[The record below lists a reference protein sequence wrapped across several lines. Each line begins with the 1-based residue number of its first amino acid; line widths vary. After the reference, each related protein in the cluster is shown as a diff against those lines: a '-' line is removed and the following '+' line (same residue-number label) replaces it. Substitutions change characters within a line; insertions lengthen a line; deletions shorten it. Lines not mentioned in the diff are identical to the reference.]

1 MVNKK
6 QQSTGSQRQ
15 TMKCSTEENVDLVND
30 LILSHEDT
38 PQTQSVCLCVYACL
52 FDRAKAEQC

>member
-1 MVNKK
+1 
-6 QQSTGSQRQ
+6 
-15 TMKCSTEENVDLVND
+15 MKCSTEENVDLVND

-52 FDRAKAEQC
+52 FDRAKAEQCWSEIDATCYKYGEP